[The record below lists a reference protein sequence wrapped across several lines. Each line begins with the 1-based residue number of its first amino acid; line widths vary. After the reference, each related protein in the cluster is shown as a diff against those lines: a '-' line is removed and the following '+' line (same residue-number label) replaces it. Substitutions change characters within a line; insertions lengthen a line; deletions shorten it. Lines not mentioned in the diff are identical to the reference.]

1 MPKLKGME
9 DFVDSLTPEWLR
21 SLIVDSKVKLPAI
34 DMNVIHLI
42 RNNPVKCLNLLQVL
56 YIHN

>member
-1 MPKLKGME
+1 MLKGME
-9 DFVDSLTPEWLR
+9 DFLDSLTPEWLR